1 MPSHQGSSLLPRL
14 NLVPACCLLLA
25 AAPLARAQGAPP
37 GPAPI
42 AAAPPK
48 SAGETVV
55 LSPFEVVTDTRGY
68 YTATTESG
76 TRINSKLSDIGAQ
89 IQVVSKEEM
98 SDFAMLDINDVFMYT
113 ANTQGANTFLANTVD
128 RNGSVSNANQL
139 NRTQANQVRGLAP
152 ANQARDNFNLM
163 GRTPI
168 DPLNVDAV
176 EVTSGPNGTVFGLG
190 APSGTVNTVAA
201 KANLS
206 KDFTT
211 VQVRG
216 DSLGGWRASLDVNR
230 RLRDNLAVRVAG
242 AYTHTGFVRKPS
254 GVSEQRY
261 DGMIT
266 YKPFP
271 WTTLHA
277 EYEEYKSIGSRPN
290 QDMPRDSVSY
300 WLSQGKP
307 TWDPV
312 TQTIT
317 LGGQLVQNTSGK
329 APTTTFPTAT
339 GLPDYFNATF
349 TGSGHSYLFID
360 QNGLG
365 YWSAPTTFSN
375 TLGPISGTQ
384 GDRYLSPS
392 PGAGTNLGK
401 FTGQPLFSTT
411 PTEASR
417 ALYDYTKVNLAS
429 INRQTDEMKTSEL
442 TLDQVF
448 FDSPLQA
455 LTGQIGFFR
464 EDSKRYLRNIVG
476 IANANGQSGQVLV
489 DVNQRNLDGTP
500 NPYFM
505 RPYIGQD
512 QPLTFQLPAKWD
524 TYRAQLN
531 YRLDL
536 TQLKGWGR
544 WLGLHNLTGY
554 DEYKYQIS
562 RSYGFKDAISTPEP
576 WIPAGLSRA
585 NQGAIIG
592 GPAAAL
598 GITRGYFRYY
608 VGDAGGTGAVQYAPS
623 DFRYGDYPFVWGNS
637 ATGVFNR
644 APTGLSQVAV
654 TDSTGGPS
662 NLKTILKTAGGLV
675 QSHFADDMLVTT
687 LGLREDKQY
696 QKSGSIPQLLNPDGE
711 SLNYA
716 SVNSW
721 AAGDY
726 KYVSGKTTQ
735 VGYVLR
741 PFKDLPWL
749 QRGAAQGG
757 LVGGLESALLNT
769 SVFLNNSNSF
779 IPAPFATN
787 NFLQPLPNPSG
798 ADKEYGLEVQAFDGK
813 LDLRLNHY
821 ETKSV
826 NARNGDA
833 GTIAQRVTRIDL
845 TSTAAFLLF
854 GQAEDWVANTH
865 PGFSADQVSTEVAN
879 ELGLPF
885 STITAI
891 QAGFAAGT
899 LSSTNDVNATG
910 TSAVLNYSPT
920 RYWTLQASFTDARS
934 TNSNVSGDIQAW
946 IAQRMPIW
954 TTIIDQNTGQLWWT
968 RNYGGSQTAQQNYQ
982 TFVQAP
988 FSIVQQT
995 QGKSNPQYPQ
1005 YQAYLLS
1012 SLGLAQFTA
1021 HPVLSRFTLGGA
1033 VRWQSAS
1040 SIGYYGAQQLPA
1052 VITSL
1057 DPDKPIWY
1065 RQPAG
1070 VDAFVSYSARL
1081 WGGKVPTKIQL
1092 NARDLEA
1099 LRGTT
1104 LQPVAAFPD
1113 GTPIGYRIVDPT
1125 YWTLTV
1131 TFNL

>member
-1 MPSHQGSSLLPRL
+1 
-14 NLVPACCLLLA
+14 
-25 AAPLARAQGAPP
+25 
-37 GPAPI
+37 
-42 AAAPPK
+42 
-48 SAGETVV
+48 
-55 LSPFEVVTDTRGY
+55 VTDTRGY
-68 YTATTESG
+68 YTANTESG

-89 IQVVSKEEM
+89 IQVVSKQEM
-98 SDFAMLDINDVFMYT
+98 NDFAMLDINDVFMYT

-152 ANQARDNFNLM
+152 ANQSRDNFNLM

-168 DPLNVDAV
+168 DVSDVDAV
-176 EVTSGPNGTVFGLG
+176 ELTSGPNGTVFGLG
-190 APSGTVNTVAA
+190 APSGTVNSVAA

-211 VQVRG
+211 IQLRG
-216 DSLGGWRASLDVNR
+216 DSYGGWRTALDFNR
-230 RLRDNLAVRVAG
+230 RVGDQLALRAVGVYA
-242 AYTHTGFVRKPS
+242 HTGFTRQPAAVD
-254 GVSEQRY
+254 EQRY
-261 DGMIT
+261 AGMLT

-271 WTTLHA
+271 WTTLHL
-277 EYEEYKSIGSRPN
+277 EYEEYKSIGARPN

-300 WLSQGKP
+300 WLSKGKP

-317 LGGQLVQNTSGK
+317 LNGHLVQNTGT
-329 APTTTFPTAT
+329 ATPTTTFPTAT

-349 TGSGHSYLFID
+349 TGSGHNYVYID
-360 QNGLG
+360 QHGLG

-375 TLGPISGTQ
+375 TLGPITGAQ

-429 INRQTDEMKTSEL
+429 INRDTDQMITSEA

-455 LTGQIGFFR
+455 LSGQAGFFR
-464 EDSKRYLRNIVG
+464 EDSKRYLRNVVG

-500 NPYFM
+500 NAYFL

-512 QPLTFQLPAKWD
+512 QPITFQLPAKWD
-524 TYRAQLN
+524 TYRVQLN
-531 YRLDL
+531 YKLDL
-536 TQLKGWGR
+536 TQLKGWAR
-544 WLGLHNLTGY
+544 WLGVHNFTGY
-554 DEYKYQIS
+554 DEYKYQIN
-562 RSYGFKDAISTPEP
+562 RSYGFKDAISSAEP
-576 WIPAGLSRA
+576 WIPAGLSRG
-585 NQGAIIG
+585 NQGAIAG

-608 VGDAGGTGAVQYAPS
+608 VGDAGGSGAIQYAPS
-623 DFRYGDYPFVWGNS
+623 DFAYGNYPFVWGNS

-644 APTGLSQVAV
+644 ASTGLSQVAV
-654 TDSTGGPS
+654 TDSTGGAS
-662 NLKTILKTAGGLV
+662 NLKTILKTFGGLV

-687 LGLREDKQY
+687 IGEREDKQY
-696 QKSGSIPQLLNPDGE
+696 LKSGAIPQQINPDGE
-711 SLNYA
+711 SFNYP
-716 SVNSW
+716 SINSW

-726 KYVSGKTTQ
+726 KYNSGKTTQ
-735 VGYVLR
+735 VGYVAR

-757 LVGGLESALLNT
+757 LVGTLESAVLST
-769 SVFLNNSNSF
+769 SFFLNNSNSF
-779 IPAPFATN
+779 IPATFATN

-798 ADKEYGLEVQAFDGK
+798 TDKEYGMEVQLFDGK

-821 ETKSV
+821 ETKSI

-833 GTIAQRVTRIDL
+833 GTVAQRVTRIDL

-854 GQAEDWVANTH
+854 SQAEDWVANTH
-865 PGFSADQVSTEVAN
+865 PAFNADQVNTEVGN

-885 STITAI
+885 PTITAI
-891 QAGFAAGT
+891 QQGFAASSI
-899 LSSTNDVNATG
+899 SSTNDINATG
-910 TSAVLNYSPT
+910 TTAVLNYSPT
-920 RYWTLQASFTDARS
+920 RYWSLQASFTDAHS
-934 TNSNVSGDIQAW
+934 TNSNVSGDVQAW

-954 TTIIDQNTGQLWWT
+954 TTIVDQNVGQLWWT

-988 FSIVQQT
+988 FSILQQT
-995 QGKSNPQYPQ
+995 QGKSNPQYPE

-1012 SLGLAQFTA
+1012 SIGLGQFTA
-1021 HPVLSRFTLGGA
+1021 NPILAKFTLGGA

-1040 SIGYYGAQQLPA
+1040 SIGYYGLQQLPA
-1052 VITSL
+1052 VITDL
-1057 DPDKPIWY
+1057 DPNKPIWY

-1070 VDAFVSYSARL
+1070 VDAFIAYATRL

-1092 NARDLEA
+1092 NARDLEN

-1113 GTPIGYRIVDPT
+1113 GTPVGYRIVDPT
-1125 YWTLTV
+1125 YWTLSV
-1131 TFNL
+1131 TFDL